1 MRRSRARRKRRGV
14 SCVRRVGADSSATAC
29 LVIEPGEPG
38 SGYRFENRIVGGAIP
53 REYIPAVNKGAE
65 EALHTGVI
73 AGYPVMDVKVAVVDG
88 SFHAV
93 DSSEMAFKIA
103 GSMAVKDAL
112 TKAGPILL
120 EPVMDMQVITPGEYL
135 GEVLADLNSRRGRI
149 RSMEGQGDTQVL
161 EADVPLVEMFGYAT
175 DLRSVTQGRAN
186 YSMEFGRYEKAP
198 ESTVQAVAPERVGEC
213 GVVEQTARVRG
224 GQPAGTGQKV
234 RIILRAFDHKLV
246 DQSSGQIV
254 EAAERTGAAVS
265 GPVPL
270 PTRIKRFCVIRSPHI
285 DKDSREHFELRTHK
299 RLVDI
304 LDPNP
309 KTIDALTRLQMPAG
323 VDISIKL

>member
-1 MRRSRARRKRRGV
+1 M
-14 SCVRRVGADSSATAC
+14 
-29 LVIEPGEPG
+29 
-38 SGYRFENRIVGGAIP
+38 
-53 REYIPAVNKGAE
+53 
-65 EALHTGVI
+65 
-73 AGYPVMDVKVAVVDG
+73 
-88 SFHAV
+88 
-93 DSSEMAFKIA
+93 
-103 GSMAVKDAL
+103 
-112 TKAGPILL
+112 
-120 EPVMDMQVITPGEYL
+120 
-135 GEVLADLNSRRGRI
+135 
-149 RSMEGQGDTQVL
+149 
-161 EADVPLVEMFGYAT
+161 
-175 DLRSVTQGRAN
+175 
-186 YSMEFGRYEKAP
+186 
-198 ESTVQAVAPERVGEC
+198 
-213 GVVEQTARVRG
+213 VEQTTRARG
-224 GQPAGTGQKV
+224 AQPAGPGQKV